1 MGRVSRTLQG
11 TARAA
16 AAKGWYQT
24 IEFAARQAARALV
37 LAVPGGLRLLLDRVG
52 QLGRACGLADAPQ
65 FDNAH
70 GSPENKSNRTR
81 TSCGFR
87 IGSCGQHAYRDAGET
102 WLPLEG
108 AIRLW
113 PTGNLCSGMV
123 ESLQGIAIRR

>member
-70 GSPENKSNRTR
+70 GSPENKKQPNKNVVRVPHR
-81 TSCGFR
+81 IMRPACVQRRMGNLATSGR
-87 IGSCGQHAYRDAGET
+87 SDAVVAYRQSMQWDGGESS
-102 WLPLEG
+102 
-108 AIRLW
+108 RH
-113 PTGNLCSGMV
+113 CH
-123 ESLQGIAIRR
+123 